1 MTAFNKKV
9 LAVAIAASCI
19 AGTAIAKERL
29 NYAYG
34 YPITSNVGK
43 AFEIYSA
50 AVTERSKG
58 EIVMTG
64 YPMTLLSTPE
74 ASAGVRD
81 GLADV
86 AFVLPPYHPADYPT
100 NLFLHELNSLINLV
114 EEPTGKEPLAYSG
127 AVLEYTFTKC
137 PECLDEYKTQNQVFT
152 AGTSTPVYGLLCKD
166 VKITSLD
173 DFKNK
178 RMRVGSAGYV
188 RFAEAFGAQAIRL
201 PVGEAYEAMDQGV
214 IDCAMLS
221 MPELTNYNLYEVVT
235 DITLGVP
242 GGLFAG
248 NALANVNR
256 DRWLAMDDAGREAM
270 IWGGSTLTANGTWIS
285 FVDHEAALENARAQ
299 GIKIHQA
306 DPEFV
311 AAVQAF
317 VKEDVASVATLF
329 KETYNVARA
338 EEIAADFPPLLEKWN
353 ALIKDVESAEELN
366 QIYWDQVMSKVDP
379 ATYGQ

>member
-137 PECLDEYKTQNQVFT
+137 PECLDEYKAQNQVFT